1 MIARKGSGFDIILV
15 SGEPYVDH
23 PMSPAGV
30 IARVLEA
37 AGYKIGIIDRPDW
50 RTDRDLIKLGAPRL
64 FFGVTSGSI
73 DSMLVNYTPLKRRRE
88 KDEHAPYASAMPDRA
103 VIVYCNILRRLFPG
117 SPLVIGGIEAS
128 LRRFAHY
135 DYWDD
140 TVRRSI
146 LLDSRADILVYGPGE
161 LQALAIAERLDRG
174 EDLDGIPGTSIVRPA
189 LPAGFRS
196 MPSYEAVREDAER
209 FNEAQNAFANRLD
222 LAQPH
227 AERFVLQHAAPEY
240 APADL
245 DRTYALPFSRAV
257 PSDFP
262 EFAMAQFSVVTHR
275 GCFGRCS
282 FCALALHQGDRIVS
296 RSEASILDEIR
307 RLARHP
313 DFKGYIDDLGGP
325 TANMYGMDCR
335 SACRGK
341 ECLTCP
347 RLERSHRRLIAL
359 MKRARAVPGVK
370 KVFVRSGIRYDLALK
385 SEAYVRE
392 LSDHHISGLLKI
404 APEHVAPRVLRLMN
418 KGGRSFEE
426 FRRLFLKLNPGRRQH
441 LKYYFMVAHPGTTD
455 ADARALAA
463 AVNRLEREGE
473 KPVEGVQIFTPT
485 PMTRSTAMYHTGK
498 DPVTGEEV
506 FVPRSY
512 AEKKEQKRL
521 LMPGPSRGLTHS
533 PVRSYSS
540 PRVDGKPG
548 SGLTSD
554 RPRPESRGST
564 GLTRSP
570 VQGYGSPRV
579 DGKSGSGLT
588 PDRPRPEGRG
598 STGLTSRA
606 RRTDIGKRRK
616 RP

>member
-30 IARVLEA
+30 IARVLDAE
-37 AGYKIGIIDRPDW
+37 GYRVGVIDRPDW
-50 RTDRDLIKLGAPRL
+50 KTDRDFLKLGAPRL

-103 VIVYCNILRRLFPG
+103 VIVTCNILRRLFPG
-117 SPLVIGGIEAS
+117 SLLVIGGIEAS

-140 TVRRSI
+140 AVRRSV

-161 LQALAIAERLDRG
+161 LQAVAVAGRVDRG
-174 EDLDGIPGTSIVRPA
+174 EDLDGIPGTCVVRPE
-189 LPAGFRS
+189 LPSGFS
-196 MPSYEAVREDAER
+196 ELPSFEAVRSDPER
-209 FNEAQNAFANRLD
+209 FNEAQNAFSNRTD

-227 AERFVLQHAAPEY
+227 AERFVLQYAAPEY

-245 DRTYALPFSRAV
+245 DRIYGLPFSRVV
-257 PSDFP
+257 PEGFP

-296 RSEASILDEIR
+296 RSEASILDEVR
-307 RLARHP
+307 RLTRHP

-335 SACRGK
+335 SACRGR
-341 ECLTCP
+341 ECRTCP
-347 RLERSHRRLIAL
+347 RLDRSHRRLIVL
-359 MKRARAVPGVK
+359 MKKARAVPGVK
-370 KVFVRSGIRYDLALK
+370 KVFVRSGIRYDLALE
-385 SEAYVRE
+385 SEEYVRE
-392 LSDHHISGLLKI
+392 LSGHHVSGLLKI

-418 KGGRSFEE
+418 KDGPPLEE
-426 FRRLFLKLNPGRRQH
+426 FRRLFLKLNPGRKQH

-463 AVNRLEREGE
+463 TVRRLEREGE

-485 PMTRSTAMYHTGK
+485 PMTRSTAMYHTGR
-498 DPVTGEEV
+498 DPVTGEKV
-506 FVPRSY
+506 AVPRSY

-521 LMPGPSRGLTHS
+521 LVS
-533 PVRSYSS
+533 
-540 PRVDGKPG
+540 
-548 SGLTSD
+548 
-554 RPRPESRGST
+554 
-564 GLTRSP
+564 
-570 VQGYGSPRV
+570 
-579 DGKSGSGLT
+579 
-588 PDRPRPEGRG
+588 GRG
-598 STGLTSRA
+598 GKGLISPT
-606 RRTDIGKRRK
+606 RRPDTKGGRK
-616 RP
+616 KP

>member
-15 SGEPYVDH
+15 SGEPYADH

-30 IARVLEA
+30 IARVLDAE
-37 AGYKIGIIDRPDW
+37 GYKVGVIDRPGW
-50 RTDRDLIKLGAPRL
+50 KTDRDFLRLGVPRL

-117 SPLVIGGIEAS
+117 TPLVVGGIEAS

-135 DYWDD
+135 DYWDNA
-140 TVRRSI
+140 VRRSI
-146 LLDSRADILVYGPGE
+146 LLDSRADILVFGPGE
-161 LQALAIAERLDRG
+161 LQAVEIAGRLERG
-174 EDLDGIPGTSIVRPA
+174 EDLDGVPGTCIVRPEF
-189 LPAGFRS
+189 PPGFREL
-196 MPSYEAVREDAER
+196 PSFEAVRVDPER
-209 FNEAQNAFANRLD
+209 FNEAQNAFSNRVH

-227 AERFVLQHAAPEY
+227 AERFILQYAAPEY

-245 DRTYALPFSRAV
+245 DRIYGLPFSREI
-257 PSDFP
+257 PGDFA

-282 FCALALHQGDRIVS
+282 FCALSLHQGDRIVS
-296 RSEASILDEIR
+296 RSEASILAEIR
-307 RLARHP
+307 RLTRHP
-313 DFKGYIDDLGGP
+313 HFKGYIDDLGGP

-335 SACRGK
+335 AACRGR

-347 RLERSHRRLIAL
+347 RLDRSHRRLIAL
-359 MKRARAVPGVK
+359 MKKARAVPGVK
-370 KVFVRSGIRYDLALK
+370 KVFVRSGIRYDLALE
-385 SEAYVRE
+385 SEEYVHE
-392 LSDHHISGLLKI
+392 LSGHHISGLLKI

-418 KGGRSFEE
+418 KKGRSLEE
-426 FRRLFLKLNPGRRQH
+426 FRRLFLKINQGGRQH

-463 AVNRLEREGE
+463 TVRRLEREGE

-498 DPVTGEEV
+498 DPVTGEKV

-512 AEKKEQKRL
+512 AEKKDQKRL
-521 LMPGPSRGLTHS
+521 LMTG
-533 PVRSYSS
+533 
-540 PRVDGKPG
+540 
-548 SGLTSD
+548 
-554 RPRPESRGST
+554 RGSEPP
-564 GLTRSP
+564 LTRSP
-570 VQGYGSPRV
+570 RGAAQG
-579 DGKSGSGLT
+579 
-588 PDRPRPEGRG
+588 
-598 STGLTSRA
+598 
-606 RRTDIGKRRK
+606 
-616 RP
+616 

>member
-30 IARVLEA
+30 IARVLDAE
-37 AGYKIGIIDRPDW
+37 GYRVGVIDRPDW
-50 RTDRDLIKLGAPRL
+50 RTDRDFLRLGAPRL

-103 VIVYCNILRRLFPG
+103 VIVYCNILRRLFPEA
-117 SPLVIGGIEAS
+117 PLVIGGIEAS

-140 TVRRSI
+140 AVRRSI

-161 LQALAIAERLDRG
+161 IQAVEIAGRLDRG
-174 EDLDGIPGTSIVRPA
+174 EDLDGVPGTCVVRTEIP
-189 LPAGFRS
+189 PGFREL
-196 MPSYEAVREDAER
+196 PSFEAVSADPER
-209 FNEAQNAFANRLD
+209 FSEAQNAFSNQVD

-227 AERFVLQHAAPEY
+227 AERFVLQYAAPEY

-245 DRTYALPFSRAV
+245 DRICGLPFSREIRG
-257 PSDFP
+257 DFP

-282 FCALALHQGDRIVS
+282 FCALSLHQGDRIVS

-335 SACRGK
+335 SACRGR
-341 ECLTCP
+341 ECLACP
-347 RLERSHRRLIAL
+347 RLDRSHRRLIAL
-359 MKRARAVPGVK
+359 MKKARTVPGVK
-370 KVFVRSGIRYDLALK
+370 KVFVRSGIRHDLALE
-385 SEAYVRE
+385 SEDYVSE
-392 LSDHHISGLLKI
+392 LSGHHVSGLLKI

-418 KGGRSFEE
+418 KKGRSLEE
-426 FRRLFLKLNPGRRQH
+426 FRRLFLKVNRGRKQH

-455 ADARALAA
+455 ADARTLAA
-463 AVNRLEREGE
+463 TVRRLEREGE
-473 KPVEGVQIFTPT
+473 RPVEGVQIFTPT

-498 DPVTGEEV
+498 DPMTGEEV
-506 FVPRSY
+506 HVPRSY
-512 AEKKEQKRL
+512 AEKKGQKRL
-521 LMPGPSRGLTHS
+521 LVTGR
-533 PVRSYSS
+533 
-540 PRVDGKPG
+540 
-548 SGLTSD
+548 
-554 RPRPESRGST
+554 ESE
-564 GLTRSP
+564 P
-570 VQGYGSPRV
+570 P
-579 DGKSGSGLT
+579 
-588 PDRPRPEGRG
+588 
-598 STGLTSRA
+598 LTSRA
-606 RRTDIGKRRK
+606 HRADSKKGRK